1 MNQGC
6 FNYVKPRIEAAMKHA
21 GLHKRAHVEYAGRG
35 PSSAPATGHHD
46 AHEKELESFLNEAFN

>member
-6 FNYVKPRIEAAMKHA
+6 FTYVRPRIESLMKYT
-21 GLHKRAHVEYAGRG
+21 GLTKRAHVHYVGRN

-46 AHEKELESFLNEAFN
+46 AHDRELEKFLTEAFL